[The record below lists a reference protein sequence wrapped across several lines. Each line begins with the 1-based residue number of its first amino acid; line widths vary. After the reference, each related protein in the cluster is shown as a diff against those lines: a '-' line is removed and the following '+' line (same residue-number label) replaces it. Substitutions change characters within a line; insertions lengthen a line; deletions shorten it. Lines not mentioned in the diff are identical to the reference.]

1 MLNSLYLA
9 VVAGL
14 NRISAVTILWMKG
27 VLQQDSEEDLRFAT
41 EEVDGLLIGSTAFHI
56 SE

>member
-41 EEVDGLLIGSTAFHI
+41 EEVDGLLIGSSAFHI